1 VLLRFAR
8 SQGRR
13 LALTS
18 QDAHSSF
25 EQDRGTSREQE
36 HRWAEIG
43 REIHGAL
50 TRSQQVALLQI
61 GVHVD
66 ANGVHLA
73 GQVYTR
79 REYEFTER
87 IAEQHSAGLPVN
99 NDIRIS
105 AETTSRLNK

>member
-1 VLLRFAR
+1 M
-8 SQGRR
+8 
-13 LALTS
+13 TS
-18 QDAHSSF
+18 QDADSSL
-25 EQDRGTSREQE
+25 EQERRASRDQE

-50 TRSQQVALLQI
+50 TRSQQVALRQI
-61 GVHVD
+61 GVHVH
-66 ANGVHLA
+66 ANGVHLS

-99 NDIRIS
+99 NEIRIS
-105 AETTSRLNK
+105 AETTNRLNK